1 MEIIIKRFIIVS
13 LVMIT
18 YLKFHFFGIRNP
30 YLLILLENNQMLL
43 KFLFIVLILL
53 LFNRELILYLKNF
66 TIKELLFFSFIPTI
80 LLFIINL
87 SLNFI
92 LSGSFLIES
101 YSFSTFFI
109 LSAFIIGTLYEEL
122 IYRFILIDTNWSF
135 KLKLGAL
142 FLSSLLFTYA
152 HADVANGSLPDMIQ
166 FFIMGIVFSL
176 IYIKTN
182 NILYTINGHILY
194 NSIVLLLSIMT
205 FS

>member
-1 MEIIIKRFIIVS
+1 MEIIIKRFIIIS
-13 LVMIT
+13 LALIT
-18 YLKFHFFGIRNP
+18 YLQFHVFGIRNP
-30 YLLILLENNQMLL
+30 YLLFLLENNKILL

-80 LLFIINL
+80 LLVIINL

-92 LSGSFLIES
+92 LFGSFLIKS

-135 KLKLGAL
+135 KLKLGAI
-142 FLSSLLFTYA
+142 FISSLLFTYG
-152 HADVANGSLPDMIQ
+152 HAEVANGNLPDMIQ

-182 NILYTINGHILY
+182 NILYTISGHILY
-194 NSIVLLLSIMT
+194 NSLVLLLSIMT
-205 FS
+205 LS